1 MQYIAGNPN
10 AGTLSPEQLIPPP
23 DPRETEDCLFLDV
36 LVPKAVFD
44 NRQSNKGLAPV
55 MVWIYGGGFTF
66 SYKGND
72 GDPSTIIKS
81 SQQSEDT
88 NGVIY
93 VAFNYRVSQT
103 ISLRDR
109 ALSDNILG
117 WGFWFSWW
125 AQPAVKWKCKRR
137 TS

>member
-1 MQYIAGNPN
+1 
-10 AGTLSPEQLIPPP
+10 
-23 DPRETEDCLFLDV
+23 
-36 LVPKAVFD
+36 
-44 NRQSNKGLAPV
+44 